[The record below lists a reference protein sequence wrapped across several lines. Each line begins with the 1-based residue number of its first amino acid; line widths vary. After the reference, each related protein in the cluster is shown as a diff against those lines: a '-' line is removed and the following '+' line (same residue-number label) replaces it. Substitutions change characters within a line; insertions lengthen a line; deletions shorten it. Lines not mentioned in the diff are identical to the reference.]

1 MSWELVL
8 LIGAITFASRAVSV
22 ALLPQLPARFRH
34 VVDRMPAAIF
44 AGLAARELVLPGTG
58 LADLHTLSA
67 AAGALIVAP
76 RRSLLVCLI
85 GGLIG
90 YVVSD
95 VVLRLF

>member
-1 MSWELVL
+1 MTWELLL

-22 ALLPQLPARFRH
+22 ALLPPLPDRFRH

-58 LADLHTLSA
+58 LADLHTLAA
-67 AAGALIVAP
+67 AAGALILTP
-76 RRSLLVCLI
+76 RRSLLVCLV

-90 YVVSD
+90 YVVGD
-95 VVLRLF
+95 LALRIL

>member
-1 MSWELVL
+1 
-8 LIGAITFASRAVSV
+8 
-22 ALLPQLPARFRH
+22 
-34 VVDRMPAAIF
+34 
-44 AGLAARELVLPGTG
+44 VLPGTG